1 MRSVR
6 VGLLL
11 LGSALFLQACATSG
25 APARHTGGSEADQL
39 ILGVMNASEQ
49 SCPGHLITYCI
60 GTGRINLQCS
70 CESPQALA
78 PMLQSLSGTY
88 Y

>member
-25 APARHTGGSEADQL
+25 APARHTGGSEADEL
-39 ILGVMNASEQ
+39 IWGVMNASEQ
-49 SCPGHLITYCI
+49 SCPDHLITYCI

-70 CESPQALA
+70 CESRQALA
-78 PMLQSLSGTY
+78 RTLQSFWGTY
-88 Y
+88 

>member
-6 VGLLL
+6 VGLVL

-25 APARHTGGSEADQL
+25 APARHTGGSVADQL
-39 ILGVMNASEQ
+39 ISGVMNASEQ
-49 SCPGHLITYCI
+49 SCPRHLITYCI
-60 GTGRINLQCS
+60 GTGRINLRCS

-78 PMLQSLSGTY
+78 PTLQNLWGTY

>member
-25 APARHTGGSEADQL
+25 APARHADGSEADQL
-39 ILGVMNASEQ
+39 ISGVMNTSEQ

-60 GTGRINLQCS
+60 GTGTIRLRCS

-78 PMLQSLSGTY
+78 PTLQSLSGTY